1 MVNTA
6 LTDVLQGAESQFRRH
21 RVFGFKVGKTLL
33 IVAGCSL
40 LSLSFAGD
48 ANSRNAQRDEA
59 RSKVQS
65 PKMQAR
71 KGLAVPV
78 KREASAEEEPFCV
91 RPFEYPRKAR

>member
-1 MVNTA
+1 M
-6 LTDVLQGAESQFRRH
+6 LGL
-21 RVFGFKVGKTLL
+21 KVGKTLL
-33 IVAGCSL
+33 ILAGCSL
-40 LSLSFAGD
+40 LPLAFVRD